1 MAEGRRE
8 KLIPDASGR
17 LTDLE
22 SPSPGGL
29 EPWFRLRSV
38 PGVGNLLFRRLMD
51 RFQSPERAFAASSIE
66 LASVEGVSERLAAAI
81 HAQPLT
87 DAVRKELA
95 EISRSD
101 YSVVTMNDPG
111 YPGLLLQIP
120 DPPPF
125 LYVHGALGDCSCC
138 IAVVGARNAT
148 AYGRYTA
155 EKLCREMAGAGITVV
170 SGLARGIDTAA
181 HRGALAAGGRT
192 IAVLGTGLARIY
204 PEANR
209 ELVRRIAAS
218 GAVITEFPLKAGP
231 DAHHFPVRNR
241 IISGVSLGTVV
252 VEAARK
258 SGSLITA
265 RLSAEQNREVF
276 AVPGNVHSAKSA
288 GTHYLI
294 KQGAKLVETAAD
306 ILEELP
312 AEVRGRLAWRPR
324 DAETASADRPA
335 RETPPLTPEE
345 ARIAAALGPD
355 PIHIDLLVRSL
366 GMDPGTL
373 SALLMRMELKGAV
386 IQAPGKMFSIER
398 DHGTSIKRQG

>member
-1 MAEGRRE
+1 
-8 KLIPDASGR
+8 
-17 LTDLE
+17 
-22 SPSPGGL
+22 
-29 EPWFRLRSV
+29 
-38 PGVGNLLFRRLMD
+38 MD
-51 RFQSPERAFAASSIE
+51 RFQSPERVLAASSE
-66 LASVEGVSERLAAAI
+66 ALASVEGVSERLAAAI
-81 HAQPLT
+81 QGQPLT
-87 DAVRKELA
+87 NAVQKELE
-95 EISRSD
+95 EIGRSD

-111 YPGLLLQIP
+111 YPDLLLQIP

-125 LYVHGALGDCSCC
+125 LYVHGTLGDCSCC

-155 EKLCREMAGAGITVV
+155 EKLCREMAEAGVTIV

-241 IISGVSLGTVV
+241 IISGISLGTVV
-252 VEAARK
+252 IEAARK

-288 GTHYLI
+288 GTHFLI

-306 ILEELP
+306 IFEELP
-312 AEVRGRLAWRPR
+312 EEVRNRLSWSPPGLG
-324 DAETASADRPA
+324 TGSTDRPLK
-335 RETPPLTPEE
+335 EPPPLTPEE
-345 ARIAAALGPD
+345 ARVASALGPY
-355 PIHIDLLVRSL
+355 PVHIDFLVRSL
-366 GMDPGTL
+366 GMDPGSL
-373 SALLMRMELKGAV
+373 SAILMRMELKGAV
-386 IQAPGKMFSIER
+386 IQTPGKMFSIEK